1 MERSNPSLIDVT
13 LRMIYLSDGISGLR
27 SDVLFALFAEC
38 TRLRSLHIIGET
50 SIVCELLDTL
60 HSATLVRS
68 LCLDIADRRPV
79 TLVELPDDLFGGQ
92 APIRELSFITE
103 ANYILVSRWL
113 LRGITY
119 FTSNQQIPLQD
130 LLDTLGQMPV
140 LHSFT
145 LERCVPSWRYIDAPG
160 PSEV

>member
-1 MERSNPSLIDVT
+1 
-13 LRMIYLSDGISGLR
+13 
-27 SDVLFALFAEC
+27 
-38 TRLRSLHIIGET
+38 
-50 SIVCELLDTL
+50 
-60 HSATLVRS
+60 
-68 LCLDIADRRPV
+68 V
-79 TLVELPDDLFGGQ
+79 TLVEFPDDLFGGQ

-103 ANYILVSRWL
+103 ANDILVPRWL

-145 LERCVPSWRYIDAPG
+145 LEHFVPSWRYIDAPG
-160 PSEV
+160 PSDV